1 MLDSCPSQSCRGCC
15 PDAGSNR
22 WCRRG
27 CSPDAGPASLR
38 QREPAAELP
47 VALRAALQAVL
58 RAVLRGLPTH
68 RQTVPRRQRLIPTT
82 IQALLS
88 PRLSTLLQSSS
99 WWSSS
104 LPSWWSSSLPSW
116 WSSWLP
122 RPPAQQASH
131 RSGAGRPAARWWMTR
146 SGRTRPSPAVSQGL
160 PCSRL
165 RALERAHRP
174 EPWTRFSCLGPG
186 VTRTTRSNAAS
197 SCSRA
202 HWVFISEPLLR
213 GRRQRCCQRRN
224 LQPRPED
231 LGTHLRDV
239 DTRTGKGP

>member
-1 MLDSCPSQSCRGCC
+1 MAPRVAL
-15 PDAGSNR
+15 
-22 WCRRG
+22 
-27 CSPDAGPASLR
+27 PAVL
-38 QREPAAELP
+38 PAVLP
-47 VALRAALQAVL
+47 VE
-58 RAVLRGLPTH
+58 LRGLPTH
-68 RQTVPRRQRLIPTT
+68 RQTVPQGQRRLRPTVQARL
-82 IQALLS
+82 L

-99 WWSSS
+99 WWF
-104 LPSWWSSSLPSW
+104 SSLPSW

-122 RPPAQQASH
+122 RPPGQQASH
-131 RSGAGRPAARWWMTR
+131 RSGAGQPAARWWMRR
-146 SGRTRPSPAVSQGL
+146 SGQIRPSPAVSQGL

-239 DTRTGKGP
+239 DTRAGKGP

>member
-1 MLDSCPSQSCRGCC
+1 V
-15 PDAGSNR
+15 
-22 WCRRG
+22 
-27 CSPDAGPASLR
+27 GPASLR
-38 QREPAAELP
+38 QWARPVDLTADLP
-47 VALRAALQAVL
+47 VAPWAVL
-58 RAVLRGLPTH
+58 RAVLRAVLPVALRGLPTH
-68 RQTVPRRQRLIPTT
+68 RQTVPRRQRRLRPAV
-82 IQALLS
+82 QARPLL
-88 PRLSTLLQSSS
+88 RLLTPLQSSP

-104 LPSWWSSSLPSW
+104 LPSWWSSSLPRS
-116 WSSWLP
+116 P
-122 RPPAQQASH
+122 GQQASH
-131 RSGAGRPAARWWMTR
+131 QSDAGQPAARWWMRR
-146 SGRTRPSPAVSQGL
+146 SGRIRPSPAVSQGL

-224 LQPRPED
+224 LQPRLED

-239 DTRTGKGP
+239 DTRAGKGP